1 MESACANRNHVKL
14 QVFKLDTSETIRSG
28 GRGYDH
34 GGGVDGNY
42 EQVQGHQAVHDQSY
56 GV

>member
-14 QVFKLDTSETIRSG
+14 QVFELDTSETIRSG